1 MVRRMEEQKEA
12 LKRQMNEAIDE
23 YCDKFSQGSEKG
35 SFTIN
40 KIEALMMENQRK
52 LNEILEEA
60 NSGFV
65 SEIETDNKKMSRVR
79 VSSKANQKR

>member
-23 YCDKFSQGSEKG
+23 YCDKFTQGSEQE

-65 SEIETDNKKMSRVR
+65 SEIETDSKKNAQSADVI
-79 VSSKANQKR
+79 